1 MTRRLALLALLAAP
15 LAAVAQ
21 DALVIPGDAPDWLS
35 MEAAVAEAR
44 AEGKLVVVYGFAPW
58 CGFCVRFDREVF
70 TDDAVQAYLAE
81 HFAAVRLDL
90 DSDGPVQFFDASLTQ
105 RQLGAV
111 MGITGTP
118 TSVFVSADGELI
130 TKLPGFHDPET
141 FRLALRYVREEAYA
155 TATFEDYLSANRA
168 GGAARQ

>member
-1 MTRRLALLALLAAP
+1 MTRLAALLLIALAAS
-15 LAAVAQ
+15 AAGAQ
-21 DALVIPGDAPDWLS
+21 DALVVPGDAPDWLP

-81 HFAAVRLDL
+81 HYAAVRLDL

-111 MGITGTP
+111 MGISGTP

-130 TKLPGFHDPET
+130 TKLPGYHDPET
-141 FRLALRYVREEAYA
+141 FRLALRYVREEAYE
-155 TATFEDYLSANRA
+155 TATFEDFLASER
-168 GGAARQ
+168 GGE